1 MSLEIK
7 LSGSA
12 EKPAGR
18 CPINTGNQYLVENNI
33 FNSRD
38 ERVKYLETGEAMK
51 YAVLIGDG
59 MADYPIE
66 KLGGKTILQAA
77 RTPAMDYIAAHGKT
91 GLAKTIPEGF
101 PPGSDVANMSIFGY
115 DPAVYYSGRAPLE
128 AASMGVALAPDD
140 VAFRCNLIT
149 IEHGRIKD
157 YSAGHISSEEAKILI
172 ETLDAELSTEE
183 LSFYPGISYRHLMV
197 ARKNLGAETV
207 CTPPHDITG
216 KKIEEYLPGGKA
228 GDFFSGLIK
237 ASMVVLELHPVNLK
251 RIEEG
256 KNPANSI
263 WVWGQGYAP
272 KFTPFRELYGK
283 SGAIISAVD
292 LLKGIG
298 AYAGLDV
305 IEVQGATGYLDTNY
319 EGKAS
324 AAIEILKTE
333 DLVIVHVEAPDEA
346 GHEGS
351 IDKKLK
357 AVEDFD
363 SRIVAPILKHAE
375 ASDEPFTIL
384 VLPDHP
390 TPISLKTHT
399 RDPIPFA
406 VYRTDKTDSDG
417 IETFDEESAKKGS
430 LGLVTAS
437 DLIGMLIRA
446 K

>member
-1 MSLEIK
+1 
-7 LSGSA
+7 
-12 EKPAGR
+12 
-18 CPINTGNQYLVENNI
+18 
-33 FNSRD
+33 
-38 ERVKYLETGEAMK
+38 
-51 YAVLIGDG
+51 
-59 MADYPIE
+59 MADYPIN
-66 KLGGKTILQAA
+66 KLGGKTILQTAQ
-77 RTPAMDYIAAHGKT
+77 TPAMDYIASHGKN
-91 GLAKTIPEGF
+91 GLAKTISDGF
-101 PPGSDVANMSIFGY
+101 PPGSDVANMSILGY

-128 AASMGVALAPDD
+128 AASMGVNLAADD

-172 ETLDAELSTEE
+172 ETLDMELSTEE
-183 LSFYPGISYRHLMV
+183 LSFYPGISYRHLVV
-197 ARKNLGAETV
+197 ARKNLGIDTK

-216 KKIEEYLPGGKA
+216 KKFEEYLPGGKE
-228 GDFFSGLIK
+228 GNFFSDLIK
-237 ASMVVLELHPVNLK
+237 ASMAVLELHPVNLK
-251 RIEEG
+251 RVEEG
-256 KNPANSI
+256 KNPASSI

-272 KFTPFRELYGK
+272 KFTPFQELYGK
-283 SGAIISAVD
+283 TGTIISAVD

-298 AYAGLDV
+298 IYAGLDV
-305 IEVQGATGYLDTNY
+305 IEVEGATGYLDTNY
-319 EGKAS
+319 EGKIS
-324 AAIEILKTE
+324 AAIEALKTK
-333 DLVIVHVEAPDEA
+333 DLVFVHVEAPDEA

-384 VLPDHP
+384 ILPDHP
-390 TPISLKTHT
+390 TPISVKTHT

-417 IETFDEESAKKGS
+417 VMTFDEESAKKGS
-430 LGLVTAS
+430 LGLVKAS
-437 DLIGMLIRA
+437 DLIKMLVKA

>member
-1 MSLEIK
+1 
-7 LSGSA
+7 
-12 EKPAGR
+12 
-18 CPINTGNQYLVENNI
+18 
-33 FNSRD
+33 
-38 ERVKYLETGEAMK
+38 MK

-77 RTPAMDYIAAHGKT
+77 RTPAMDYIAAHGKI
-91 GLAKTIPEGF
+91 GLAKTIPDELH
-101 PPGSDVANMSIFGY
+101 PGSDVANMSILGY

-128 AASMGVALAPDD
+128 AASMGVALASDD
-140 VAFRCNLIT
+140 VAFRCNLVT
-149 IEHGRIKD
+149 IEHRRIKD
-157 YSAGHISSEEAKILI
+157 YSAGHISSEEARILI
-172 ETLDAELSTEE
+172 ETLDAELGNEE
-183 LSFYPGISYRHLMV
+183 LSFNPGISYRHLLV
-197 ARKNLGAETV
+197 AKNNLGAETE

-216 KKIEEYLPGGKA
+216 KKIEEYLPGGKD
-228 GDFFSGLIK
+228 GDFFSDLMK
-237 ASMVVLELHPVNLK
+237 KSMIVLELHPVNLK

-272 KFTPFRELYGK
+272 KFTPFQELYGK
-283 SGAIISAVD
+283 TGAVISAVD

-298 AYAGLDV
+298 VYAGMDV

-324 AAIEILKTE
+324 AAIEVLKTR
-333 DLVIVHVEAPDEA
+333 DLVFVHVEAPDEA

-363 SRIVAPILKHAE
+363 SRIVVPILKHAM

-390 TPISLKTHT
+390 TPISIKTHA
-399 RDPIPFA
+399 RDPVPFA
-406 VYRTDKTDSDG
+406 VYRTDKTESDSA
-417 IETFDEESAKKGS
+417 ETFDEESAKKGS
-430 LGLVTAS
+430 LGLVKAS
-437 DLIGMLIRA
+437 DLIGILVKA

>member
-1 MSLEIK
+1 
-7 LSGSA
+7 
-12 EKPAGR
+12 
-18 CPINTGNQYLVENNI
+18 
-33 FNSRD
+33 
-38 ERVKYLETGEAMK
+38 MK

-66 KLGGKTILQAA
+66 ELGGRTILQAA
-77 RTPAMDYIAAHGKT
+77 RTPAMDSIAARGKV
-91 GLAKTIPEGF
+91 GLAKTVPEGF

-115 DPAVYYSGRAPLE
+115 DPAIYYSGRAPLE
-128 AASMGVALAPDD
+128 AASMGVALAADD

-157 YSAGHISSEEAKILI
+157 YSAGHISSDEAEILI
-172 ETLDAELSTEE
+172 DTLDSELRTEKVR
-183 LSFYPGISYRHLMV
+183 FYPGISYRHLIV
-197 ARKNLGAETV
+197 AGNDLGAETE

-216 KKIEEYLPGGKA
+216 EKKDDYLPRGKD
-228 GDFFSGLIK
+228 GEFFSGLIE
-237 ASMVVLELHPVNLK
+237 ASTVVLELHPVNLK
-251 RIEEG
+251 RVQEG

-272 KFTPFRELYGK
+272 KFKTFQELYGK
-283 SGAIISAVD
+283 NGAIISAVD

-298 AYAGLDV
+298 IYAGLDV
-305 IEVQGATGYLDTNY
+305 IEVPGATGYLDTNY

-324 AAIEILKTE
+324 AAIEALKTR
-333 DLVIVHVEAPDEA
+333 DFVFVHVEAPDEA

-351 IDKKLK
+351 LEKKLK

-384 VLPDHP
+384 VMPDHP
-390 TPISLKTHT
+390 TPISVKTHT

-406 VYRTDKTDSDG
+406 VYRTDDADPDAV
-417 IETFDEESAKKGS
+417 ETFDEESVKNGS
-430 LGLVTAS
+430 MGLVKAS
-437 DLIGMLIRA
+437 DLIGMLV
-446 K
+446 KG

>member
-1 MSLEIK
+1 
-7 LSGSA
+7 
-12 EKPAGR
+12 
-18 CPINTGNQYLVENNI
+18 
-33 FNSRD
+33 
-38 ERVKYLETGEAMK
+38 MK

-59 MADYPIE
+59 MADYPID

-77 RTPAMDYIAAHGKT
+77 RTHAMDYVASHGKN
-91 GLAKTIPEGF
+91 GLAKTISDGF
-101 PPGSDVANMSIFGY
+101 PPGSDVANMSILGY

-128 AASMGVALAPDD
+128 AASMGVKLATDD

-157 YSAGHISSEEAKILI
+157 YSAGHISNEEAKILI
-172 ETLDAELSTEE
+172 ENLDMELSTEE
-183 LSFYPGISYRHLMV
+183 LSFYPGISYRHLLV
-197 ARKNLGAETV
+197 ARRNLGIDTE

-216 KKIEEYLPGGKA
+216 EKFEEYLPEGKE
-228 GDFFSGLIK
+228 GDFFSELIEK
-237 ASMVVLELHPVNLK
+237 SMTVLEMHPVNLK
-251 RIEEG
+251 RSEEG
-256 KNPANSI
+256 KNPASSI

-272 KFTPFRELYGK
+272 KFTPFKELYGK
-283 SGAIISAVD
+283 TGAIISAVD

-298 AYAGLDV
+298 IYAGLDV

-319 EGKAS
+319 EGKTS
-324 AAIEILKTE
+324 AAIEALKTK
-333 DLVIVHVEAPDEA
+333 DLVFVHVEAPDEA

-363 SRIVAPILKHAE
+363 SQIVAPILRHAK

-384 VLPDHP
+384 ILPDHP

-406 VYRTDKTDSDG
+406 IYRTDKIDSDG

-430 LGLVTAS
+430 LGLVSAS
-437 DLIGMLIRA
+437 DLIEMLVKA

>member
-1 MSLEIK
+1 
-7 LSGSA
+7 
-12 EKPAGR
+12 
-18 CPINTGNQYLVENNI
+18 
-33 FNSRD
+33 
-38 ERVKYLETGEAMK
+38 MK

-59 MADYPIE
+59 MADYPIN
-66 KLGGKTILQAA
+66 KLGGKTILQTAQ
-77 RTPAMDYIAAHGKT
+77 TPAMDYIASHGKN
-91 GLAKTIPEGF
+91 GLAKTISDGF
-101 PPGSDVANMSIFGY
+101 PPGSDVANMSILGY

-128 AASMGVALAPDD
+128 AASMGVNLAADD
-140 VAFRCNLIT
+140 VAFRCNFIT

-172 ETLDAELSTEE
+172 ETLDMELSTEE
-183 LSFYPGISYRHLMV
+183 LSFYPGISYRHLVV
-197 ARKNLGAETV
+197 ARKNLGIDTK

-216 KKIEEYLPGGKA
+216 KKFEEYLPGGKE
-228 GDFFSGLIK
+228 GNFFSDLIK
-237 ASMVVLELHPVNLK
+237 ASMAVLELHPVNLK
-251 RIEEG
+251 RVEEG
-256 KNPANSI
+256 KNPASSI

-272 KFTPFRELYGK
+272 KFTPFQELYGK
-283 SGAIISAVD
+283 TGTIISAVD

-298 AYAGLDV
+298 IYAGLDV
-305 IEVQGATGYLDTNY
+305 IEVEGATGYLDTNY
-319 EGKAS
+319 EGKIS
-324 AAIEILKTE
+324 AAIEALKTK
-333 DLVIVHVEAPDEA
+333 DLVFVHVEAPDEA

-384 VLPDHP
+384 ILPDHP
-390 TPISLKTHT
+390 TPISVKTHT

-417 IETFDEESAKKGS
+417 VMTFDEESAKKGS
-430 LGLVTAS
+430 LGLVKAS
-437 DLIGMLIRA
+437 DLIKMLVKA

>member
-1 MSLEIK
+1 
-7 LSGSA
+7 
-12 EKPAGR
+12 
-18 CPINTGNQYLVENNI
+18 
-33 FNSRD
+33 
-38 ERVKYLETGEAMK
+38 MK

-77 RTPAMDYIAAHGKT
+77 QTPAMDYIAAHGKI
-91 GLAKTIPEGF
+91 GLAKTIPDGL
-101 PPGSDVANMSIFGY
+101 PAGSDVANMSILGY

-128 AASMGVALAPDD
+128 AASMGVALASDD
-140 VAFRCNLIT
+140 VAFRCNLVT

-157 YSAGHISSEEAKILI
+157 YSAGHISSEEAKILV
-172 ETLDAELSTEE
+172 ETLDAELGNGE
-183 LSFYPGISYRHLMV
+183 LSFYPGISYRHLLV
-197 ARKNLGAETV
+197 AKNNLGAEAE

-216 KKIEEYLPGGKA
+216 KKIEEYLPEGKE
-228 GDFFSGLIK
+228 GDFFSDLIK
-237 ASMVVLELHPVNLK
+237 KSMIVLELHPVNLK

-283 SGAIISAVD
+283 TGAVISAVD

-298 AYAGLDV
+298 VYAGMDV

-324 AAIEILKTE
+324 AAIEVLKTR
-333 DLVIVHVEAPDEA
+333 DLVFVHVEAPDEA

-363 SRIVAPILKHAE
+363 SRIVSPILKHAK

-390 TPISLKTHT
+390 TPISIKTHA
-399 RDPIPFA
+399 RDPVPFA
-406 VYRTDKTDSDG
+406 VYRTDKADSDSA
-417 IETFDEESAKKGS
+417 EAFDEDSAKKGS
-430 LGLVTAS
+430 LGLVKAS
-437 DLIGMLIRA
+437 DLIGILVKA

>member
-1 MSLEIK
+1 
-7 LSGSA
+7 
-12 EKPAGR
+12 
-18 CPINTGNQYLVENNI
+18 
-33 FNSRD
+33 
-38 ERVKYLETGEAMK
+38 MK

-77 RTPAMDYIAAHGKT
+77 RTPAMDYIAVHGNT
-91 GLAKTIPEGF
+91 GLAKTIPDGL
-101 PPGSDVANMSIFGY
+101 PAGSDVANMSILGY

-128 AASMGVALAPDD
+128 AASMGVALASDD
-140 VAFRCNLIT
+140 VAFRCNLVT
-149 IEHGRIKD
+149 IEQGRIKD
-157 YSAGHISSEEAKILI
+157 YSAGHISSEEAEILI
-172 ETLDAELSTEE
+172 ETLDTELGNEE
-183 LSFYPGISYRHLMV
+183 LRFYPGISYRHLLV
-197 ARKNLGAETV
+197 ARNNLGVETE

-216 KKIEEYLPGGKA
+216 KKIEEYLPGGKD
-228 GDFFSGLIK
+228 GDFFSDMIK
-237 ASMVVLELHPVNLK
+237 KSMIILELHPVNLK

-272 KFTPFRELYGK
+272 KFTQFQELYGK
-283 SGAIISAVD
+283 VGAVISAVD

-298 AYAGLDV
+298 IYAGLDV
-305 IEVQGATGYLDTNY
+305 IEVSGATGYLDTNY
-319 EGKAS
+319 EGKAN
-324 AAIEILKTE
+324 AAIEALKTR
-333 DLVIVHVEAPDEA
+333 DLVFVHVEAPDEA

-351 IDKKLK
+351 VDKKLR

-363 SRIVAPILKHAE
+363 SRIVAPILKHAK

-390 TPISLKTHT
+390 TPISLKTHVP
-399 RDPIPFA
+399 DPIPFA

-417 IETFDEESAKKGS
+417 AETFDEESVKKGS
-430 LGLVTAS
+430 FGLVKAS
-437 DLIGMLIRA
+437 DLVGILVKA

>member
-1 MSLEIK
+1 LE
-7 LSGSA
+7 
-12 EKPAGR
+12 
-18 CPINTGNQYLVENNI
+18 
-33 FNSRD
+33 RD
-38 ERVKYLETGEAMK
+38 EAMK

-77 RTPAMDYIAAHGKT
+77 RIPAMDYIAAHGNT
-91 GLAKTIPEGF
+91 GLAKTIPDGL
-101 PPGSDVANMSIFGY
+101 PAGSDVANMSILGY

-128 AASMGVALAPDD
+128 AASMGVALASDD
-140 VAFRCNLIT
+140 VAFRCNLVT
-149 IEHGRIKD
+149 IEQGRIKD
-157 YSAGHISSEEAKILI
+157 YSAGHISSEEAEILI
-172 ETLDAELSTEE
+172 ETLDTELGNEE
-183 LSFYPGISYRHLMV
+183 LRFYPGISYRHLLV
-197 ARKNLGAETV
+197 ARNNLGVETE

-216 KKIEEYLPGGKA
+216 KKIEEYLPGGKD
-228 GDFFSGLIK
+228 GDFFSDMIK
-237 ASMVVLELHPVNLK
+237 KSMIILELHPVNLK

-272 KFTPFRELYGK
+272 KFTPFQELYGK
-283 SGAIISAVD
+283 AGAVISAVD

-298 AYAGLDV
+298 IYAGLDV
-305 IEVQGATGYLDTNY
+305 IEVPGATGYLDTNY
-319 EGKAS
+319 EGKAN
-324 AAIEILKTE
+324 AAIEALKAR
-333 DLVIVHVEAPDEA
+333 DLVFVHVEAPDEA

-351 IDKKLK
+351 IDKKLR

-363 SRIVAPILKHAE
+363 SRIVAPILKHAK

-390 TPISLKTHT
+390 TPISLKTHVP
-399 RDPIPFA
+399 DPIPFA

-417 IETFDEESAKKGS
+417 AETFDEESVKKGS
-430 LGLVTAS
+430 FGLVKAS
-437 DLIGMLIRA
+437 DLVGILVKA

>member
-1 MSLEIK
+1 
-7 LSGSA
+7 
-12 EKPAGR
+12 
-18 CPINTGNQYLVENNI
+18 
-33 FNSRD
+33 
-38 ERVKYLETGEAMK
+38 MK

-59 MADYPIE
+59 MADYPIN
-66 KLGGKTILQAA
+66 KLGGKTILQTAQ
-77 RTPAMDYIAAHGKT
+77 TPAMDYIASHGKN
-91 GLAKTIPEGF
+91 GLAKTISDGF
-101 PPGSDVANMSIFGY
+101 PPGSDVANMSILGY

-128 AASMGVALAPDD
+128 AASMGVNLAADD

-172 ETLDAELSTEE
+172 ETLDMELSTEE
-183 LSFYPGISYRHLMV
+183 LSFYPGISYRHLVV
-197 ARKNLGAETV
+197 ARKNLGIDTK

-216 KKIEEYLPGGKA
+216 KKFEEYLPGGKE
-228 GDFFSGLIK
+228 GNFFSDLIK
-237 ASMVVLELHPVNLK
+237 ASMAVLELHPVNLK
-251 RIEEG
+251 RVEEG
-256 KNPANSI
+256 KNPASSI

-272 KFTPFRELYGK
+272 KFTPFQELYGK
-283 SGAIISAVD
+283 TGTIISAVD

-298 AYAGLDV
+298 IYAGLDV
-305 IEVQGATGYLDTNY
+305 IEVEGATGYLDTNY
-319 EGKAS
+319 EGKIS
-324 AAIEILKTE
+324 AAIEALKTK
-333 DLVIVHVEAPDEA
+333 DLVFVHVEAPDEA

-384 VLPDHP
+384 ILPDHP
-390 TPISLKTHT
+390 TPISVKTHT

-417 IETFDEESAKKGS
+417 VMTFDEESAKKGS
-430 LGLVTAS
+430 LGLVKAS
-437 DLIGMLIRA
+437 DLIKMLVKA